1 MDLSD
6 FRFTESHEWVQVR
19 EGLAYV
25 GITDHAQ
32 EQITDITAVE
42 LPPVGKTVKAGEE
55 IALVDSVKS
64 TFSIFSPVG
73 GTVVKV
79 NEAVSEDPSVVNT
92 APYTDGWLVAIEM
105 SDPSEVDAL
114 LDESEYEELI
124 AEEE

>member
-6 FRFTESHEWVQVR
+6 YRFTESHEWVQVR

-42 LPPVGKTVKAGEE
+42 LPAEGKTVKAGDE

-64 TFSIFSPVG
+64 TFSIFAPVG
-73 GTVVKV
+73 GKIVRV
-79 NEAVSEDPSVVNT
+79 NESVVEDPSIVNT
-92 APYTDGWLVAIEM
+92 SPYGEGWLVAIEM
-105 SDPSEVDAL
+105 SDPSEIDAL
-114 LDESEYEELI
+114 MDESEYEELI